1 MLWAPNPIA
10 TPTTPA
16 LASSGA
22 RLMPRSPRMT
32 TLAIEKIVIDATLRK
47 IDPRARTRCLRRSST
62 RARSASAAAPLISP
76 WAASPADSDPTPR
89 GPRRAVGEVRQQGV
103 RRPLGQPVDH
113 PVHDELD
120 DEREQHHEDDAQQ
133 QVDRPVEELGRQL

>member
-10 TPTTPA
+10 MPTTPA

-32 TLAIEKIVIDATLRK
+32 TLAIEKMGIDAMLRK
-47 IDPRARTRCLRRSST
+47 IETSARTRGRL
-62 RARSASAAAPLISP
+62 AAPSLYQS
-76 WAASPADSDPTPR
+76 R
-89 GPRRAVGEVRQQGV
+89 GRAPGRGRAVAQMRQQGV

-113 PVHDELD
+113 PVHNQLD
-120 DEREQHHEDDAQQ
+120 
-133 QVDRPVEELGRQL
+133 